1 MTVDELIEPGV
12 AGGDSVDEHPQALA
26 DPDEGE
32 VPTYGKDNEELPEQ
46 LVRALRSA
54 VEEYQAQ
61 EQFDRRRE
69 VMRDRRN
76 RFYERGYQ
84 HIYEDNRSGQF
95 ILGVAGASYTVNG
108 SEVQAPSKINDYNIY
123 KPYLRTILAVLT
135 QNAPGIDFRPNNESL
150 AEDIEAATSAESY
163 RHIFDRAN
171 DVKAIQNKIGRM
183 FGLSGRTV
191 AWTRTEA
198 NAQKFGYKDGQP
210 KKMET
215 TTVYGTLESK
225 VQITAKSQ
233 GDTPYCFLMDDLYYR
248 VAKTEY
254 PAFADKIQA
263 GKKVPGESEYERYAR
278 LGIMQGTRQM
288 QVGNSLEFLTSR
300 LNGFLRP
307 ASFTGKEFDNT
318 FEGEESDVDTEGKP
332 LSVHGKLMQLFPSGC
347 HVVFVGDQY
356 CGSWDESL
364 DDKITIEFPDE
375 GDGMNR
381 PALMDPMIV
390 IQDNFNDDMNA
401 YASVKDDCWPST
413 WINADESDCD
423 AIASQKSM
431 PGAIRPWKAQ
441 AGRPL
446 SEQFHKEDEPEIPP
460 TLFQSTE
467 FIQGPLAQ
475 FILAALPAL
484 FGAGDTDNKTASGIA
499 QLHSS
504 AMGQQGITWGAI
516 QRMFASIYR
525 QAALCATRNPD
536 HSEEIAVPGK
546 NGTTTTLNLQRITKD
561 KFGCYPDQDSSFPES
576 TAAKRAQLTN
586 LATMAAQTPVG
597 QQLFDSPDNWEQFN
611 ELLGF
616 AELTLP
622 EAESRNKQVSE
633 IEQLLQE
640 QPLPPSPEAVQQAAV
655 AHAAETLAAQ
665 AGGGPP
671 PPPFDPASLLQPS
684 VQVEELDYHDY
695 EFRKCRDWLS
705 SADCRKEKAAG
716 NVAGVL
722 NVTLHAKEHQKL
734 MILQAPP
741 PMPMPAGKPQPGA
754 PAGVPQVQ
762 KTALPPGAPGALT
775 M

>member
-1 MTVDELIEPGV
+1 MPVDETIEQGAPG
-12 AGGDSVDEHPQALA
+12 ADSVDEHPQALP

-46 LVRALRSA
+46 LVKALRAA

-61 EQFDRRRE
+61 DPFDRRRE
-69 VMRDRRN
+69 VMRDRKN
-76 RFYERGYQ
+76 RFYYRSYQ
-84 HIYEDNRSGQF
+84 HIYEDNRTGFF
-95 ILGVAGASYTVNG
+95 IQGVAGSTYTVGG
-108 SEVQAPSKINDYNIY
+108 SEVQAPSKIDDYNIF
-123 KPYLRTILAVLT
+123 KPYLRTVSAVLT
-135 QNAPGIDFRPNNESL
+135 QNQPGIDFLPNNESL
-150 AEDIEAATSAESY
+150 AEDIEAADTSEGY

-171 DVKAIQNKIGRM
+171 DTKGLQKKAVRM
-183 FGLSGRTV
+183 LGLSGRTV
-191 AWTRTEA
+191 SWTRTEA

-215 TTVYGTLESK
+215 CDIYGTIENK

-233 GDTPYCFLMDDLYYR
+233 NDTPYCFLTDDLYYR

-254 PAFADKIQA
+254 PTFAEKIQA
-263 GKKVPGESEYERYAR
+263 GQKVPGESEYERYAR

-288 QVGNSLEFLTSR
+288 QVGNSLQFLVSR
-300 LNGFLRP
+300 LNGWMRP
-307 ASFTGKEFDNT
+307 ATFTGKEYDDP
-318 FEGEESDVDTEGKP
+318 FEGDGSESEPMT
-332 LSVHGKLMQLFPSGC
+332 VHDKLGQLFPSGC

-356 CGSWDESL
+356 CGSWNESL

-375 GDGMNR
+375 GDGMHR
-381 PALMDPMIV
+381 PALMDDV
-390 IQDNFNDDMNA
+390 VVVQDRFNDDMNA

-413 WINADESDCD
+413 WVNADDQEWD
-423 AIASQKSM
+423 AIGNQISAPGMFRLKKAST
-431 PGAIRPWKAQ
+431 
-441 AGRPL
+441 GRPL
-446 SEQFHKEDEPEIPP
+446 NEQFHKEDGPEIPP

-467 FIQGPLAQ
+467 YLQGPLAQ
-475 FILAALPAL
+475 FMLAAQPAL

-499 QLHSS
+499 QLH
-504 AMGQQGITWGAI
+504 ATAVGQQGITWSAV
-516 QRMFASIYR
+516 QRLFASIYK

-536 HSEEIAVPGK
+536 HAQEIAVPGK

-561 KFGCYPDQDSSFPES
+561 RFGCYPDQDSSFPES

-640 QPLPPSPEAVQQAAV
+640 KPLPPSPEALQQAAV
-655 AHAAETLAAQ
+655 AHAAETLTAQ
-665 AGGGPP
+665 GSGMPP
-671 PPPFDPASLLQPS
+671 PPPFDPTSLLQPS
-684 VQVEELDYHDY
+684 VPVDDLDYHAY
-695 EFRKCRDWLS
+695 EGRKGRDWLS
-705 SADCRKEKAAG
+705 SPDCRKQIAAG
-716 NVAGVL
+716 NVDGVL
-722 NVTLHAKEHQKL
+722 NVKLHTKLHLAKAALE
-734 MILQAPP
+734 APP
-741 PMPMPAGKPQPGA
+741 PMPMPAGKPQPGKPAA
-754 PAGVPQVQ
+754 PAGVPSVQ

>member
-1 MTVDELIEPGV
+1 MPVDEIIEQGAPG
-12 AGGDSVDEHPQALA
+12 ADSVDEHPQALS

-46 LVRALRSA
+46 LVKALRAA

-84 HIYEDNRSGQF
+84 HIYEDNRTGVF
-95 ILGVAGASYTVNG
+95 IQGVAGSSYTVGG
-108 SEVQAPSKINDYNIY
+108 SEVQAPSKINDYNIFQ
-123 KPYLRTILAVLT
+123 PYLRTVLAVLT
-135 QNAPGIDFRPNNESL
+135 QNAPGIDFRPNNENQ
-150 AEDIEAATSAESY
+150 AEDIEAASTAEGY
-163 RHIFDRAN
+163 RHIYDRSN
-171 DVKAIQNKIGRM
+171 DVKAIQNAVARM
-183 FGLSGRTV
+183 MGLSGRTV

-215 TTVYGTLESK
+215 TTIYGTLESK

-233 GDTPYCFLMDDLYYR
+233 GDTPYCFLLDDLYYR

-254 PAFADKIQA
+254 PTFADKIQA
-263 GKKVPGESEYERYAR
+263 GQKVPGESEYERYAR

-288 QVGNSLEFLTSR
+288 QVGNSLQFLVSR

-307 ASFTGKEFDNT
+307 ASFTGKEFDDP
-318 FEGEESDVDTEGKP
+318 FEGAGKP
-332 LSVHGKLMQLFPSGC
+332 LSVREKLTQLFPAGC

-356 CGSWDESL
+356 CGSWNESL
-364 DDKITIEFPDE
+364 DDHITIDFPYA
-375 GDGMNR
+375 GDGLNR
-381 PALMDPMIV
+381 MALMDPMIV

-401 YASVKDDCWPST
+401 YASVKDDCWPSL
-413 WINADESDCD
+413 WINADESDYD
-423 AIASQKSM
+423 AIASQKSE
-431 PGAIRPWKAQ
+431 PGAIRIWKAQ

-446 SEQFHKEDEPEIPP
+446 DEQFHKEDEPEIPP

-516 QRMFASIYR
+516 QRMFAAIYF

-561 KFGCYPDQDSSFPES
+561 RFGCYPDQDSSFPES

-640 QPLPPSPEAVQQAAV
+640 KPLPPSPEALQQAAV
-655 AHAAETLAAQ
+655 AHAAETLTAQ
-665 AGGGPP
+665 GSGMPP
-671 PPPFDPASLLQPS
+671 PPPFDPTSLLQPS
-684 VQVEELDYHDY
+684 VPVDDLDYHAY
-695 EFRKCRDWLS
+695 EGRKGRDWLS
-705 SADCRKEKAAG
+705 SPDCRKQIAAG
-716 NVAGVL
+716 NVDGVL
-722 NVTLHAKEHQKL
+722 NVKLHTKLHLAKAALE
-734 MILQAPP
+734 APP
-741 PMPMPAGKPQPGA
+741 PMPMPAGKPQPGKPAA
-754 PAGVPQVQ
+754 PAGVPSVQ